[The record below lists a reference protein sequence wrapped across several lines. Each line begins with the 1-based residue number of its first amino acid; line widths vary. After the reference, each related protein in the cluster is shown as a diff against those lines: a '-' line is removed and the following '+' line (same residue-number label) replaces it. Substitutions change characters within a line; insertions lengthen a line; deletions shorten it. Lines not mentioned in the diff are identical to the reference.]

1 VTVPD
6 HRALLDLVLVL
17 VVLVDFFLLASS
29 RPKTGIRAVAA
40 QGVLLASLPLLVP
53 GEGLHA
59 IHVVA
64 LAAGALAVKAI
75 AIPSLMN
82 WATRESTV
90 RRELAPIVGFAPTLF
105 FGALGAAVAFAW
117 AGDLPLPIPGKHPLL
132 VPTAITTAWTGLLLL
147 MTRRK
152 AVTQVLGFLVL
163 ENGVFVFGQLLSDFM
178 PAMVEAGV
186 LLDLLAAVFV
196 MGLVMFDLQ
205 RAFSSLDTSRLTT
218 LKD

>member
-1 VTVPD
+1 V
-6 HRALLDLVLVL
+6 LDLVFVL
-17 VVLVDFFLLASS
+17 VVLLDFFLLASS
-29 RPKTGIRAVAA
+29 RPATGIRAVAA
-40 QGVLLASLPLLVP
+40 QGALLALLPILLA
-53 GEGLHA
+53 GDGLHTA
-59 IHVVA
+59 HVVA
-64 LAAGALAVKAI
+64 LGAGALVVKAI
-75 AIPSLMN
+75 AIPWLMT
-82 WATRESTV
+82 WAMRETGG
-90 RRELAPIVGFAPTLF
+90 RRELAPIVGFASTLF
-105 FGALGAAVAFAW
+105 FGALGAAIAFAW

-178 PAMVEAGV
+178 PVMVEAGV

-205 RAFSSLDTSRLTT
+205 RAFSSLDTSRLTS